1 MAGNYRPRST
11 RGLNDYQYSNR
22 TFSPTG
28 SILVDKIFLLAGGTN
43 FENSFLYSMAVLSVI
58 LIPVGLYYGK
68 LTIFAGGCVW
78 LFVVW
83 NVLYEPFAVLF

>member
-1 MAGNYRPRST
+1 MITNILIA
-11 RGLNDYQYSNR
+11 L
-22 TFSPTG
+22 SPPLAAYLWT
-28 SILVDKIFLLAGGTN
+28 KIFLLAGGTN